1 MTITP
6 DTGYKLKFVK
16 LNGKDVTSGVVNNQ
30 YTISNITSDTTLE
43 VEFERI
49 TYSLTI
55 KATGNGTV
63 TYAETAVRGKSSAF
77 TISYGNNAT
86 ISIVPDDGYR
96 IKSVKLNGTDI
107 TSTVKNNQYT
117 ITDITTNTTIE
128 VVFEQ
133 IPNYTISIVSEGN
146 GKVTYGSSII
156 RNQSKEFTIKEGNS
170 ISISFTAD
178 SGYRLASVKVNG
190 ENKTAQV
197 MNNQLTI
204 ENVSVDMTIE
214 VVFEVIP
221 PTTYSFTIKA
231 TGNGVLTYDGTSIRG
246 KSSSFTLV
254 DGSYATVTFTP
265 DAGYKIKSVK
275 LNGTDVTSS
284 VKNNQY
290 SLKVESNTTI
300 EVEFEIITYTLTI
313 KATGNG
319 MATYNETTIRG
330 KSSSFSATYGTF
342 AIVII
347 APDTGYMI
355 KSVKLN
361 GTDVTSG
368 VVDNKYTISNITA
381 NTTLEVVFEHITYT
395 FTIAS
400 TGSGTVT
407 YNGTVVRGKSSSFTI
422 EEETKIVVTFAPDG
436 GYRLK
441 SVMLNG
447 KDVTA
452 SVINLQYTIT
462 SINANTTLEVVFEQI
477 PNYTISIVSEGNG
490 KVTYGSS
497 VIRNQSKEFTIREGN
512 SISISFTPDNGYRL
526 ASVRVNGDDV
536 IGQVVNNQLII
547 ENVSVN
553 MAIEVVFETIPVT
566 KYTLTIT
573 SSGYGTATYEG
584 TEIRNKTNVF
594 NVAEGTTA
602 VIVITP
608 DDGYRLKSVKQNSV
622 DVSSSVKNN
631 LYSVKVVTNT
641 TIVIEY
647 EADVMEFAVDGL
659 NYKVRSYSEKSAR
672 LAKGNYG
679 TTLDVPATCTALNR
693 TWNIVGVESD
703 AFNSSPD
710 LAAIIWNP
718 EVQFSGNVKNPN
730 VLLYVKDKKYAPTS
744 VRNVIVGSAA
754 ESITL
759 SDAESGNPFYC
770 PRAFTAQRIAY
781 EHNYSMK
788 SGYQTCQGWE
798 TLVLPFNVT
807 AIQQQNGTEIVPREA
822 WVQGS
827 NMLPFWLYTLTA
839 LGWRAETTIAANTP
853 YIISMPNN
861 ENYNEKYRISGVVQF
876 IGTNVEV
883 KASDNMPVG
892 KNGNKTFVPNYQYL
906 PASANIYALNVNN
919 QWSANTV
926 TEAEGSVFVKNS
938 RPIHPFEAYLTA
950 EGSAA
955 AKRIIP
961 LFDDE
966 LPAGI
971 SNLTPSLSQGEGAM
985 YDLTGRKIQGELQR
999 GVYIINGNKVWVK

>member
-1 MTITP
+1 M
-6 DTGYKLKFVK
+6 
-16 LNGKDVTSGVVNNQ
+16 
-30 YTISNITSDTTLE
+30 
-43 VEFERI
+43 
-49 TYSLTI
+49 
-55 KATGNGTV
+55 
-63 TYAETAVRGKSSAF
+63 
-77 TISYGNNAT
+77 
-86 ISIVPDDGYR
+86 PDDGYR
-96 IKSVKLNGTDI
+96 IKCVK
-107 TSTVKNNQYT
+107 
-117 ITDITTNTTIE
+117 
-128 VVFEQ
+128 
-133 IPNYTISIVSEGN
+133 
-146 GKVTYGSSII
+146 
-156 RNQSKEFTIKEGNS
+156 
-170 ISISFTAD
+170 
-178 SGYRLASVKVNG
+178 
-190 ENKTAQV
+190 
-197 MNNQLTI
+197 M
-204 ENVSVDMTIE
+204 
-214 VVFEVIP
+214 
-221 PTTYSFTIKA
+221 
-231 TGNGVLTYDGTSIRG
+231 
-246 KSSSFTLV
+246 
-254 DGSYATVTFTP
+254 
-265 DAGYKIKSVK
+265 
-275 LNGTDVTSS
+275 NGTDVTSS
-284 VKNNQY
+284 VKNNSY
-290 SLKVESNTTI
+290 SLKVEANTTI
-300 EVEFEIITYTLTI
+300 EVEFEAIPTYSLTIKSTGNGYATYNGTVVRGKSSSFTIVEGTDALITFSPDTGYRIKLVKLNNTDVTSNITNNQYTISNISNNIALEVEFEAIPPTTYTLTI

-319 MATYNETTIRG
+319 NAIYDGTSIRG
-330 KSSSFSATYGTF
+330 KSIRFTIIEGSYATVT
-342 AIVII
+342 II
-347 APDTGYMI
+347 PDAGYMI

-368 VVDNKYTISNITA
+368 VVDNKYTISNITE
-381 NTTLEVVFEHITYT
+381 NTTLEVVFERITYT

-400 TGSGTVT
+400 TGNGTAT

-422 EEETKIVVTFAPDG
+422 EEGTKVVVTFAPDG
-436 GYRLK
+436 DYRLK

-452 SVINLQYTIT
+452 NIINLQYTIT

-497 VIRNQSKEFTIREGN
+497 IIRNQSKEFTIREGN

-659 NYKVRSYSEKSAR
+659 NYKVISYSDKTAR

-679 TTLDVPATCTALNR
+679 TTLEIPATCAALNR

-703 AFNSSPD
+703 AFNASPD
-710 LAAIIWNP
+710 LAAIIWEP
-718 EVQFSGNVKNPN
+718 EVQFNGNVKNPN
-730 VLLYVKDKKYAPTS
+730 LLLYVKDKKYAPTS
-744 VRNVIVGSAA
+744 VRNVIVGYAS

-770 PRAFTAQRIAY
+770 PRAFTSQRITY
-781 EHNYSMK
+781 EHNYNMK
-788 SGYQTCQGWE
+788 SGYKTCQGWE
-798 TLVLPFNVT
+798 TLVLPFTVT
-807 AIQQQNGTEIVPREA
+807 TIQRQNGTEIVPREA

-827 NMLPFWLYTLTA
+827 NKLPFWLYSLTT

-861 ENYNEKYRISGVVQF
+861 ENYNSKYNISGVVQF

-892 KNGNKTFVPNYQYL
+892 KNGNKTFVPNYQYQ

-919 QWSANTV
+919 QWCSNTV
-926 TEAEGSVFVKNS
+926 TDAEGSVFVKNS

-971 SNLTPSLSQGEGAM
+971 GNLTPSLSQGEGAM